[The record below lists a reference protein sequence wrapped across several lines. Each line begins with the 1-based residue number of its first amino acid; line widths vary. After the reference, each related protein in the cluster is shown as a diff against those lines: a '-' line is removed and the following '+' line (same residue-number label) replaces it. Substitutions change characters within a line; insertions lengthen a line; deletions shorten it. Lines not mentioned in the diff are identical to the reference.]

1 MDKLK
6 PYLFHQTKYLSV
18 GNKKNLQN
26 VATLPLLSNSVGS
39 TFQFLKTPFQSLA
52 VGLGRL
58 DMLRVLSGHGANL
71 TAVDLQGD
79 NAVYWAARQ
88 GHSGVIQYLV
98 EQGVRVDQQNK
109 VRQYLSW

>member
-1 MDKLK
+1 
-6 PYLFHQTKYLSV
+6 
-18 GNKKNLQN
+18 
-26 VATLPLLSNSVGS
+26 
-39 TFQFLKTPFQSLA
+39 
-52 VGLGRL
+52 
-58 DMLRVLSGHGANL
+58 MLRVLSGHGANL

-109 VRQYLSW
+109 VRQYLSR